1 MHTPRVLTDVSV
13 PTGTVPGSTRPPT
26 RPTLLERSAM
36 RAGLWLILW
45 GRHRAQR
52 RVDVD
57 VYTRHRLAQQVWN
70 ERYRSD
76 AFAAFGL
83 SSR

>member
-1 MHTPRVLTDVSV
+1 MHTHHVLTDVSV
-13 PTGTVPGSTRPPT
+13 PTGTVPESLRPPT
-26 RPTLLERSAM
+26 RPTLLERGAM
-36 RAGLWLILW
+36 RVGLWLILW
-45 GRHRAQR
+45 GRHRSER

-57 VYTRHRLAQQVWN
+57 VYTRHQLAQQVWN

-76 AFAAFGL
+76 AYSAFGM